1 MALHYFDVDVAKR
14 CGVNAAILLSDIQYW
29 CERSKGDPAHLRE
42 GRVWMWS
49 SVRDFR
55 ERHPYLTARQIRYA
69 LEQLTAAEVVIT
81 AQYSDRALDRTIW
94 YSPVDLT
101 PVANAFDNSGKCIG
115 QQCQMQMTP
124 VANAFDKSGVP
135 TTIHYRETL
144 ENTIEPNRDNVG
156 GNRYVSPPSVVV
168 RGEDENISHP
178 TIDQA
183 REYARAAC
191 LREWMRK
198 PLSEPTRRRA
208 GRTRRAGRSETGSC
222 GCRGMRPSIRPVWAR
237 NGRDTSWSLSEQG
250 GKQWNQ

>member
-1 MALHYFDVDVAKR
+1 MALHYYDVDVAKR

-29 CERSKGDPAHLRE
+29 CDRSKGDPAHLRE

-69 LEQLTAAEVVIT
+69 LEQLTTAEVVIT

-144 ENTIEPNRDNVG
+144 DNTIETNRDNVG
-156 GNRYVSPPSVVV
+156 GNRYVSPPYVVV
-168 RGEDENISHP
+168 RGEEETIIHP
-178 TIDQA
+178 TIDQV
-183 REYARAAC
+183 REYARTAGLRVDAEAFVRANDATGWKDTQGRPIRNWKLWLQGYAAKHPASVGE
-191 LREWMRK
+191 EW
-198 PLSEPTRRRA
+198 
-208 GRTRRAGRSETGSC
+208 
-222 GCRGMRPSIRPVWAR
+222 
-237 NGRDTSWSLSEQG
+237 QG
-250 GKQWNQ
+250 HRLEFI

>member
-101 PVANAFDNSGKCIG
+101 PVANALDNSGKCIG

-124 VANAFDKSGVP
+124 VANAFDKSVVP
-135 TTIHYRETL
+135 TTIHYRDTL

-156 GNRYVSPPSVVV
+156 GNRYVSPPNVVV
-168 RGEDENISHP
+168 RGEEETIIHP
-178 TIDQA
+178 TIDQV
-183 REYARAAC
+183 REYARAAG
-191 LREWMRK
+191 LRVDTEAFIRANEATGWKDTQGRPIRNWKLWLQGYAAKHPASVGEEW
-198 PLSEPTRRRA
+198 
-208 GRTRRAGRSETGSC
+208 
-222 GCRGMRPSIRPVWAR
+222 
-237 NGRDTSWSLSEQG
+237 QG
-250 GKQWNQ
+250 HKLEFI

>member
-1 MALHYFDVDVAKR
+1 MALHYFDVDVAQR

-144 ENTIEPNRDNVG
+144 NNTIETNRDNVG
-156 GNRYVSPPSVVV
+156 GNRYVSPPNVVV
-168 RGEDENISHP
+168 QREEENITHP

-183 REYARAAC
+183 MEYARAAG
-191 LREWMRK
+191 LRVDAEAFIRANEATGWKDTQGRPIRNWKLWLQGYAAKHPASVGEEW
-198 PLSEPTRRRA
+198 
-208 GRTRRAGRSETGSC
+208 
-222 GCRGMRPSIRPVWAR
+222 
-237 NGRDTSWSLSEQG
+237 QG
-250 GKQWNQ
+250 HKLEFI

>member
-1 MALHYFDVDVAKR
+1 MALHYFDVDVAQR
-14 CGVNAAILLSDIQYW
+14 FGVNAAILLSDIKYW

-135 TTIHYRETL
+135 TTIHYRKTL
-144 ENTIEPNRDNVG
+144 ENTIETNRDNVG
-156 GNRYVSPPSVVV
+156 GNRYVSPPNVVA
-168 RGEDENISHP
+168 RREEENIIHP
-178 TIDQA
+178 TIDQV
-183 REYARAAC
+183 REYARAAG
-191 LREWMRK
+191 LRVDAEAFVRANEATGWKDTQGRPIRNWKLWLQGYAAKHPASVGEEW
-198 PLSEPTRRRA
+198 
-208 GRTRRAGRSETGSC
+208 
-222 GCRGMRPSIRPVWAR
+222 
-237 NGRDTSWSLSEQG
+237 QG
-250 GKQWNQ
+250 HKLEFI

>member
-1 MALHYFDVDVAKR
+1 MALHYFDVDVAQR

-135 TTIHYRETL
+135 TTIHYRDTL
-144 ENTIEPNRDNVG
+144 ENTIETNRDNVG
-156 GNRYVSPPSVVV
+156 GNRYVSPPNVVA
-168 RGEDENISHP
+168 RGEEETIIHP
-178 TIDQA
+178 TIDQV
-183 REYARAAC
+183 REYARAAG
-191 LREWMRK
+191 LRVDAEAFVRANEATGWKDTQGRPIRNWKLWLQGYAAKHPASVGEEW
-198 PLSEPTRRRA
+198 
-208 GRTRRAGRSETGSC
+208 
-222 GCRGMRPSIRPVWAR
+222 
-237 NGRDTSWSLSEQG
+237 QG
-250 GKQWNQ
+250 HKLEFI

>member
-1 MALHYFDVDVAKR
+1 MALHYFDVEVAQR

-144 ENTIEPNRDNVG
+144 ENTIETNRDNVG
-156 GNRYVSPPSVVV
+156 GNRYVSPPNVVV
-168 RGEDENISHP
+168 RGEEETITHP

-183 REYARAAC
+183 REYARAAG
-191 LREWMRK
+191 LRVDAEAFVRANEATGWKDTQGRPIRNWRLWLQGYAAKHPASVGEEW
-198 PLSEPTRRRA
+198 
-208 GRTRRAGRSETGSC
+208 
-222 GCRGMRPSIRPVWAR
+222 
-237 NGRDTSWSLSEQG
+237 QG
-250 GKQWNQ
+250 HKLEFI

>member
-1 MALHYFDVDVAKR
+1 MALHYFDVDVAQR

-144 ENTIEPNRDNVG
+144 ENTIETNRDNVG
-156 GNRYVSPPSVVV
+156 GNRYVSPPNAVV
-168 RGEDENISHP
+168 RGEEETITHP
-178 TIDQA
+178 TIDQV
-183 REYARAAC
+183 REYARAAG
-191 LREWMRK
+191 LRVDAEAFVKINEASGWK
-198 PLSEPTRRRA
+198 DA
-208 GRTRRAGRSETGSC
+208 QG
-222 GCRGMRPSIRPVWAR
+222 RPVQNWKRWLEGYALKHPASV
-237 NGRDTSWSLSEQG
+237 GEEWQG
-250 GKQWNQ
+250 HKLEFI

>member
-49 SVRDFR
+49 SVRDFH

-156 GNRYVSPPSVVV
+156 GNRYVSPPNVVV
-168 RGEDENISHP
+168 RGEDENITHP
-178 TIDQA
+178 TIDQVM
-183 REYARAAC
+183 EYARAAG
-191 LREWMRK
+191 LKVDAEAFVRANEAAGWKDAQGRPIRNWRLWLQGYADKHPASVGEEW
-198 PLSEPTRRRA
+198 
-208 GRTRRAGRSETGSC
+208 
-222 GCRGMRPSIRPVWAR
+222 
-237 NGRDTSWSLSEQG
+237 QG
-250 GKQWNQ
+250 HKLEFI

>member
-156 GNRYVSPPSVVV
+156 GNRYVSPPYVVV
-168 RGEDENISHP
+168 RGDEETITHP
-178 TIDQA
+178 TIDQVM
-183 REYARAAC
+183 EYARAAG
-191 LREWMRK
+191 LRVDAEAFVRANEATGWKDTQGRPIRNWKLWLQGYAAKHPASVGEEW
-198 PLSEPTRRRA
+198 
-208 GRTRRAGRSETGSC
+208 
-222 GCRGMRPSIRPVWAR
+222 
-237 NGRDTSWSLSEQG
+237 QG
-250 GKQWNQ
+250 HKLEFI

>member
-1 MALHYFDVDVAKR
+1 MALHYFDVEAAQR

-29 CERSKGDPAHLRE
+29 CERSKGDPAHLRD

-49 SVRDFR
+49 SVRDFC

-101 PVANAFDNSGKCIG
+101 SVANAFDNSGKCIG

-156 GNRYVSPPSVVV
+156 GNRYVSPPNVVV
-168 RGEDENISHP
+168 RGEDENITHP

-183 REYARAAC
+183 REYARAAG
-191 LREWMRK
+191 LRVDAEAFVRANEATGWKDTQGRPIRNWKLWLQGYAAKHPASVGEEW
-198 PLSEPTRRRA
+198 
-208 GRTRRAGRSETGSC
+208 
-222 GCRGMRPSIRPVWAR
+222 
-237 NGRDTSWSLSEQG
+237 QG
-250 GKQWNQ
+250 HKLEFI

>member
-1 MALHYFDVDVAKR
+1 MALHYFDVDVAQR

-124 VANAFDKSGVP
+124 VANAFDKSGIP
-135 TTIHYRETL
+135 TTIHYRNTL
-144 ENTIEPNRDNVG
+144 ENTIETNRVYVG
-156 GNRYVSPPSVVV
+156 GNSNVSPPDVVV
-168 RGEDENISHP
+168 RSEEENITHP

-183 REYARAAC
+183 REYAKAAG
-191 LREWMRK
+191 LRVDAEAFVRINEASGWK
-198 PLSEPTRRRA
+198 DTQ
-208 GRTRRAGRSETGSC
+208 G
-222 GCRGMRPSIRPVWAR
+222 RPVQNWKRWLEGYALKHPASV
-237 NGRDTSWSLSEQG
+237 GEEWQG
-250 GKQWNQ
+250 HKLEFI

>member
-1 MALHYFDVDVAKR
+1 MALHYFDVDVAQR

-49 SVRDFR
+49 SVRDFC

-94 YSPVDLT
+94 YSPADLP

-144 ENTIEPNRDNVG
+144 DNTIETNRDNVG
-156 GNRYVSPPSVVV
+156 GNRYVSPPNVVV
-168 RGEDENISHP
+168 RGEEETIIHP
-178 TIDQA
+178 TIDQV
-183 REYARAAC
+183 REYARTAGLRVDAEAFVRANEATGWKDTQGRPIRNWKLWLQGYAAKHPASVGE
-191 LREWMRK
+191 EW
-198 PLSEPTRRRA
+198 
-208 GRTRRAGRSETGSC
+208 
-222 GCRGMRPSIRPVWAR
+222 
-237 NGRDTSWSLSEQG
+237 QG
-250 GKQWNQ
+250 HRLEFI

>member
-156 GNRYVSPPSVVV
+156 GNRYVSPPNVVV
-168 RGEDENISHP
+168 REEEETITHP

-183 REYARAAC
+183 REYARAAG
-191 LREWMRK
+191 LRVDAEAFVRVNEAAGWKDTQGRPIRNWKLWLQGYAAKHPASVGEEW
-198 PLSEPTRRRA
+198 
-208 GRTRRAGRSETGSC
+208 
-222 GCRGMRPSIRPVWAR
+222 
-237 NGRDTSWSLSEQG
+237 QG
-250 GKQWNQ
+250 HRLEFI

>member
-1 MALHYFDVDVAKR
+1 MALHYFDVEVAQR
-14 CGVNAAILLSDIQYW
+14 YGVNAAILLSDIQYW

-101 PVANAFDNSGKCIG
+101 PVANAFDTSGKCIG

-144 ENTIEPNRDNVG
+144 ENTIETNRDNVG
-156 GNRYVSPPSVVV
+156 GNRYVSPPYVVV
-168 RGEDENISHP
+168 RGEDENITHP
-178 TIDQA
+178 TIDQV
-183 REYARAAC
+183 REYARAAG
-191 LREWMRK
+191 LRVDAEAFVRANDASGWKDTQGRPIRNWKLWLQGYAAKHPASVGEEW
-198 PLSEPTRRRA
+198 
-208 GRTRRAGRSETGSC
+208 
-222 GCRGMRPSIRPVWAR
+222 
-237 NGRDTSWSLSEQG
+237 QG
-250 GKQWNQ
+250 HKLEFI

>member
-1 MALHYFDVDVAKR
+1 MALHYFDVDVAQR

-101 PVANAFDNSGKCIG
+101 PVSNAFDNSGKCIG

-135 TTIHYRETL
+135 TTIHYRDTL

-156 GNRYVSPPSVVV
+156 GNRYVSPPNVVV
-168 RGEDENISHP
+168 RGEEETITHP

-183 REYARAAC
+183 REYARVAGLRVDAEAFVRANEAAGWKDTQGRPIRNWK
-191 LREWMRK
+191 LWLQGYAAKHPASVGEEW
-198 PLSEPTRRRA
+198 
-208 GRTRRAGRSETGSC
+208 
-222 GCRGMRPSIRPVWAR
+222 
-237 NGRDTSWSLSEQG
+237 QG
-250 GKQWNQ
+250 HKLEFI

>member
-1 MALHYFDVDVAKR
+1 MALHYFDVDVAQR

-29 CERSKGDPAHLRE
+29 CERSNGDPAHLRE

-144 ENTIEPNRDNVG
+144 ENTIETNRDNVG

-168 RGEDENISHP
+168 RGEEETIIHP
-178 TIDQA
+178 TIDQV
-183 REYARAAC
+183 REYARTAGLRVDAEAFVRANDATGWKDTQGRPIRNWRLWLQGYAAKHPASVGE
-191 LREWMRK
+191 EWQGHR
-198 PLSEPTRRRA
+198 LE
-208 GRTRRAGRSETGSC
+208 
-222 GCRGMRPSIRPVWAR
+222 SI
-237 NGRDTSWSLSEQG
+237 
-250 GKQWNQ
+250 

>member
-1 MALHYFDVDVAKR
+1 MALHYFDADVAQR

-29 CERSKGDPAHLRE
+29 CERFKGDPAHLRE

-156 GNRYVSPPSVVV
+156 GNRYVSPPNVVV
-168 RGEDENISHP
+168 RGGEETIIHP

-183 REYARAAC
+183 REYARAAG
-191 LREWMRK
+191 LRVDAEAFVRANEATGWKDTQGRPIRNWKLWLQGYAAKHPASVGEEW
-198 PLSEPTRRRA
+198 
-208 GRTRRAGRSETGSC
+208 
-222 GCRGMRPSIRPVWAR
+222 
-237 NGRDTSWSLSEQG
+237 QG
-250 GKQWNQ
+250 HKLEFI

>member
-1 MALHYFDVDVAKR
+1 MALHYFDVDVAQR

-101 PVANAFDNSGKCIG
+101 PVSNAFDNSGKCIG

-135 TTIHYRETL
+135 TTIHYRDTL

-156 GNRYVSPPSVVV
+156 GNRYVSPPNVVV
-168 RGEDENISHP
+168 RGEEETITHP
-178 TIDQA
+178 TIDQV
-183 REYARAAC
+183 REYARAAG
-191 LREWMRK
+191 LRVDAEAFIRANEATGWKDTQGRPIRNWKLWLQGYAAKHPASVGEEW
-198 PLSEPTRRRA
+198 
-208 GRTRRAGRSETGSC
+208 
-222 GCRGMRPSIRPVWAR
+222 
-237 NGRDTSWSLSEQG
+237 QG
-250 GKQWNQ
+250 HKLEFI

>member
-1 MALHYFDVDVAKR
+1 MALHYFDVEVARR

-94 YSPVDLT
+94 YSPADLT
-101 PVANAFDNSGKCIG
+101 PVANAFDNNGKCIG

-135 TTIHYRETL
+135 TTIHYRKTL
-144 ENTIEPNRDNVG
+144 EDTLETNRDNVG
-156 GNRYVSPPSVVV
+156 GNRYVSPPNVVAQ
-168 RGEDENISHP
+168 EEEEKPTHP

-183 REYARAAC
+183 REYARAAG
-191 LREWMRK
+191 LRVDAEAFVRANEASGWKDAQGRPIRNWKLWLQGYAAKHPASVGEEW
-198 PLSEPTRRRA
+198 
-208 GRTRRAGRSETGSC
+208 
-222 GCRGMRPSIRPVWAR
+222 
-237 NGRDTSWSLSEQG
+237 QG
-250 GKQWNQ
+250 HKLEFI

>member
-1 MALHYFDVDVAKR
+1 MALHYFDVEVAQR

-69 LEQLTAAEVVIT
+69 LEQLTASEVVIT

-115 QQCQMQMTP
+115 QQWQMQMTP

-144 ENTIEPNRDNVG
+144 ENTIETNRDNVG
-156 GNRYVSPPSVVV
+156 GNRYVSPHNVVV
-168 RGEDENISHP
+168 RGEEETITHP

-183 REYARAAC
+183 REYARAAG
-191 LREWMRK
+191 LRVDAEAFVRANEATGWKDAQGRPIRNWKLWLQGYAAKHPASVGEEW
-198 PLSEPTRRRA
+198 
-208 GRTRRAGRSETGSC
+208 
-222 GCRGMRPSIRPVWAR
+222 
-237 NGRDTSWSLSEQG
+237 QG
-250 GKQWNQ
+250 HKLEFI

>member
-1 MALHYFDVDVAKR
+1 MALHYFDVDVAQR

-29 CERSKGDPAHLRE
+29 CERSNGDPAHLRE

-144 ENTIEPNRDNVG
+144 ENTIETNRDNVG

-168 RGEDENISHP
+168 RGEEETIIHP
-178 TIDQA
+178 TIDQV
-183 REYARAAC
+183 REYARTAGLRVDAEAFVRANDATGWKDTQGRPIRNWRLWLQGYAAKHPASVGE
-191 LREWMRK
+191 EW
-198 PLSEPTRRRA
+198 
-208 GRTRRAGRSETGSC
+208 
-222 GCRGMRPSIRPVWAR
+222 
-237 NGRDTSWSLSEQG
+237 QG
-250 GKQWNQ
+250 HRLEFI

>member
-1 MALHYFDVDVAKR
+1 MALHYFDVDVAQR

-124 VANAFDKSGVP
+124 VANAFDKSGVH
-135 TTIHYRETL
+135 TTIHYRNTL
-144 ENTIEPNRDNVG
+144 ENTLETNRDNVG
-156 GNRYVSPPSVVV
+156 GNRYVSPPYVVA
-168 RGEDENISHP
+168 RGEEETIIHP
-178 TIDQA
+178 TIDQV
-183 REYARAAC
+183 REYARAAG
-191 LREWMRK
+191 LRVDAEAFVRANEATGWKDTQGRPIRNWKLWLQGYAAKHPASVGEEW
-198 PLSEPTRRRA
+198 
-208 GRTRRAGRSETGSC
+208 
-222 GCRGMRPSIRPVWAR
+222 
-237 NGRDTSWSLSEQG
+237 QG
-250 GKQWNQ
+250 HKLEFI

>member
-1 MALHYFDVDVAKR
+1 MALHYFDVDVAQR

-144 ENTIEPNRDNVG
+144 ENTIETNRDNVG
-156 GNRYVSPPSVVV
+156 GNRYVSPPNVVV
-168 RGEDENISHP
+168 RGEEENIIHP
-178 TIDQA
+178 TIDQV
-183 REYARAAC
+183 REYARAAG
-191 LREWMRK
+191 LRVDAEAFVRANEAAGWKDTQGRPIRNWKLWLQGYAAKHPASVGEEW
-198 PLSEPTRRRA
+198 
-208 GRTRRAGRSETGSC
+208 
-222 GCRGMRPSIRPVWAR
+222 
-237 NGRDTSWSLSEQG
+237 QG
-250 GKQWNQ
+250 HRLEFI